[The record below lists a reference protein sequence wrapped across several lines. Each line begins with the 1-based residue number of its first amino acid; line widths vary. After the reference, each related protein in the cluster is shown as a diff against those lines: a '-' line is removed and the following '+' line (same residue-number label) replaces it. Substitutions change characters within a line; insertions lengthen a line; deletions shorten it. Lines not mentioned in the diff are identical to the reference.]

1 MLTWEKVKNA
11 IEWMQLAVF
20 VRDLFAAVLSLKG
33 GKEAVDICSSLIR
46 RLGNYHRVAC
56 CHIRFVWSYL
66 VAATYEDIGTKS
78 NHTKCDERTDDVA
91 NNV

>member
-1 MLTWEKVKNA
+1 MDAARCIFKG
-11 IEWMQLAVF
+11 F
-20 VRDLFAAVLSLKG
+20 VRRSIVFKG
-33 GKEAVDICSSLIR
+33 GKEVVDICSSLIR